1 MGPEVALN
9 WKIFL
14 STFSTRQADNAQALV
29 QRARAV
35 GVQADEVTVGT
46 LLKALAAEGRADEA
60 FSVYTQVS
68 TVPLALLTS
77 LSSESAR

>member
-1 MGPEVALN
+1 
-9 WKIFL
+9 
-14 STFSTRQADNAQALV
+14 V

-68 TVPLALLTS
+68 TLSPPYLS
-77 LSSESAR
+77 LK